1 MIITDEKV
9 QSALAF
15 LHERA
20 EEYGKA
26 RAAHEWAEKNEKTVL
41 ARLMSLSDAKT
52 VSAKDTEARCHTD
65 YLSAVEHTRL
75 LAETVYTLR
84 AKREA
89 ASAIVEAWRTE
100 QSNERAHVRT
110 SQMRKSS

>member
-110 SQMRKSS
+110 SQMRKAS